1 MVAPTQQELYDIVA
15 HGGIEF
21 RVPQEL
27 SIVIGEIVNPKIWG
41 IKVNS
46 GWGVVRIPYD
56 LLSVKVSEEYLKSQC
71 MVLIKSFCCGYEL
84 YYEPCSK
91 EWFIVGRLRKNIKAI
106 PGNAA
111 VEFPLQFLVS
121 PLFI

>member
-1 MVAPTQQELYDIVA
+1 MVALTQQDLLCSVVY
-15 HGGIEF
+15 GGIEL
-21 RVPQEL
+21 RVPKEL

-41 IKVNS
+41 IEVNS
-46 GWGVVRIPYD
+46 GWGVVQIPYD

-71 MVLIKSFCCGYEL
+71 MVLMRSFCCGYRL

-91 EWFIVGRLRKNIKAI
+91 EWFIVGRLRKDIKVI

-111 VEFPLQFLVS
+111 VEFPLPFLVS
-121 PLFI
+121 PLFV